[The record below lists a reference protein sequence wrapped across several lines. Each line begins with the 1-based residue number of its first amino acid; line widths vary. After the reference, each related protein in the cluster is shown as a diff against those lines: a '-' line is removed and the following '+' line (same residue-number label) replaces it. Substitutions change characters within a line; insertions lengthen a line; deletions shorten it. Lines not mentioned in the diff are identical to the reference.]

1 MAKSMIVATLLFNG
15 LPALSGQIREKAGQV
30 VRKIALDVA
39 AGAKVRTPPRV
50 DTGGMMGGF
59 MAEAEEDGDELRYV
73 VWNTQEYHIYQ
84 ELGTRHM
91 SAHPMLIPAADENRE
106 PFKRAMQKV
115 AG

>member
-1 MAKSMIVATLLFNG
+1 MIVATLLFNG
-15 LPALSGQIREKAGQV
+15 LPALSGQIRERAGQV
-30 VRKIALDVA
+30 VRKVALDIA

-50 DTGGMMGGF
+50 DTGAMMGGY
-59 MAEAEEDGDELRYV
+59 MAEEDGDELRYV
-73 VWNTQEYHIYQ
+73 VWNTQEYHIYH

-91 SAHPMLIPAADENRE
+91 SAHPMLIPAAEDSRE